1 MVTRTP
7 SDTMANSRKKVVPI
21 CLPLYSI
28 HAFVFDDYHG
38 PKRQALLRKPDSVS
52 LAHRSGTNALI
63 CRAMRITFLWPPSVD
78 QRGNGH

>member
-7 SDTMANSRKKVVPI
+7 SDTMANSRKKAVPI

-38 PKRQALLRKPDSVS
+38 PKRQALPRKPDGVS

>member
-7 SDTMANSRKKVVPI
+7 SDTMANSRKEVVPI

-38 PKRQALLRKPDSVS
+38 PKRQALPRKPDGVS
-52 LAHRSGTNALI
+52 LAHRSDTNALI
-63 CRAMRITFLWPPSVD
+63 CKAMRITFLWPPSVD

>member
-7 SDTMANSRKKVVPI
+7 SDTMANSRKEVVPI

-38 PKRQALLRKPDSVS
+38 PKRQALPRKPDGVSRTSFRYKHTHLQGNEDYLSV
-52 LAHRSGTNALI
+52 AT
-63 CRAMRITFLWPPSVD
+63 
-78 QRGNGH
+78 QR

>member
-7 SDTMANSRKKVVPI
+7 SDTMANSRKEVVPI

-38 PKRQALLRKPDSVS
+38 PKRQALPRKPDGVS
-52 LAHRSGTNALI
+52 LAHRSGTNTHLQGNEDY
-63 CRAMRITFLWPPSVD
+63 LSVAT
-78 QRGNGH
+78 QR

>member
-7 SDTMANSRKKVVPI
+7 SDTMANSRKEVVPI

-38 PKRQALLRKPDSVS
+38 PKRRALPRKPDGVS

-63 CRAMRITFLWPPSVD
+63 CRAMRITFLWPPSID